1 MIVAGHQPN
10 YLPWIGFFDKI
21 KRSDLFIVEDN
32 LQYVKREF
40 QNRNQIKTPNEPL
53 WLTVPVECDYQAPIN
68 EVRVAK
74 RGEADWAKRHWLSL
88 KYNYS
93 KAPYWEKYSDFFEDV
108 YSREWDLLIDLNL
121 HLITGIMGFL
131 NIKTPFVMA
140 SALNVSGKN
149 SELVLAQCKALKAD
163 IYLSGNGARQ
173 YLDVQKFENEKINVV
188 FQDFKHPTYH
198 QLYGAFVPNL
208 SIVDYLFCTD
218 GLMFREENGNE
229 KSA

>member
-40 QNRNQIKTPNEPL
+40 QNRNQIKTPTEVR
-53 WLTVPVECDYQAPIN
+53 WLTVPVECEYQAPIN
-68 EVRVAK
+68 KVQVSK
-74 RGEADWAKRHWLSL
+74 KGEPDWANRHWLSL

-93 KAPYWEKYSDFFEDV
+93 KAPYWKKYCNFFEDA
-108 YSREWDLLIDLNL
+108 YSREWEYLIDLNL
-121 HLITGIMGFL
+121 HLIKGIMDFL
-131 NIKTPFVMA
+131 NIKTPLVMA
-140 SALNVSGKN
+140 SSLNVSGKN
-149 SELVLAQCKALKAD
+149 SELVLSQCKKLNAD
-163 IYLSGNGARQ
+163 TYLSGNGARQ
-173 YLDVQKFENEKINVV
+173 YLNVQIFENEKIKVV
-188 FQDFKHPTYH
+188 FQDFKHPTYP
-198 QLYGAFVPNL
+198 QLYGEFVPNL

-218 GLMFREENGNE
+218 VLIFRENTKE